1 MTAGVLRMSV
11 GALLVVVLACAPQ
24 PSPTRASFTVD
35 GMTCG
40 SCSSAITAALLEVD
54 GVASASADHEAGTA
68 EAVITSS
75 ELSAQR
81 LAAEIESLG
90 FTVTGTGTEPA
101 DG

>member
-1 MTAGVLRMSV
+1 MSV
-11 GALLVVVLACAPQ
+11 LALLAVGLACSPQ
-24 PSPTRASFTVD
+24 PPPTRASFTVD

-40 SCSSAITAALLEVD
+40 SCSSAITTALSEMN
-54 GVASASADHEAGTA
+54 GVTRASADHEAGTA

-75 ELSAQR
+75 EVSVQQ

-90 FTVTGTGTEPA
+90 FTVTGTTTEPV